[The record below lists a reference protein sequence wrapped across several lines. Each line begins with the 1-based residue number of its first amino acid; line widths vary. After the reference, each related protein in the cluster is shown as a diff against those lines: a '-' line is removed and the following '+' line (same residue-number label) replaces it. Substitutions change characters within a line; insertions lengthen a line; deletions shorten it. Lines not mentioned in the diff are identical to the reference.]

1 MSSKERSDTSLMN
14 FMQNHR
20 VSVFYDGSVRRWVAK
35 SLDSLK
41 QGMGSSIRTA
51 LIDLERSMKHGR

>member
-51 LIDLERSMKHGR
+51 LIDLERSMKHG

>member
-20 VSVFYDGSVRRWVAK
+20 VSVFYDGGVRRWVAK

-51 LIDLERSMKHGR
+51 LIDLERSIKHG